1 MADAPDWPKVLS
13 LTVHEFRTPLTVVAG
28 YLRMLSTDRVGPLSD
43 SQRRVIQEAER
54 SCARLSSLLTEVSEV
69 AHFHQGRL
77 SFLRSPVPLD
87 DILAGVVVAA
97 LAETPVPLE
106 REGAAAGAMVEGDAG
121 RLRAALSAVASAV
134 AREIMDG
141 PALFMLTAIREDAGR
156 REAFIA
162 LGGEA
167 DARGVLAADTRS
179 LPAFDATRG
188 GSGLSLVVARQV
200 VEDHGGSLYG
210 ASGDHPRAG
219 AGISLPLLSGTSS

>member
-28 YLRMLSTDRVGPLSD
+28 YLRMLSTDRVGPLSEA
-43 SQRRVIQEAER
+43 QRRVIQEAER
-54 SCARLSSLLTEVSEV
+54 SCVRLSSLLTEVSEV

-87 DILAGVVVAA
+87 DILTGVAVPPVADTTVA
-97 LAETPVPLE
+97 LE
-106 REGAAAGAMVEGDAG
+106 REGGADGALVDGDAG
-121 RLRAALSAVASAV
+121 RLRTALSAVASAV

-141 PALFMLTAIREDAGR
+141 PALYMLTEIRESAGR

-162 LGGEA
+162 LGGEVE
-167 DARGVLAADTRS
+167 ARDVLAAESAT

-188 GSGLSLVVARQV
+188 GNGLSLVVARQV
-200 VEDHGGSLYG
+200 VEEHGGALYG
-210 ASGDHPRAG
+210 APGDHPRAG
-219 AGISLPLLSGTSS
+219 AGISLPLAGTSS

>member
-43 SQRRVIQEAER
+43 AQRRVIQEAER
-54 SCARLSSLLTEVSEV
+54 SCARLSALLTEVSDV

-77 SFLRSPVPLD
+77 SFLRSPVPLEE
-87 DILAGVVVAA
+87 ILAGVAVPPV
-97 LAETPVPLE
+97 AETPVAIA
-106 REGAAAGAMVEGDAG
+106 REGAADGAMVEGDAG

-141 PALFMLTAIREDAGR
+141 PALYMLTEIRESAGR

-162 LGGEA
+162 FGGQAE
-167 DARGVLAADTRS
+167 ARGVAAADASS

-210 ASGDHPRAG
+210 APGDHPRAG
-219 AGISLPLLSGTSS
+219 AGIALPLAGTSS

>member
-54 SCARLSSLLTEVSEV
+54 SCARLSSLLTEVSDV

-77 SFLRSPVPLD
+77 SFLRSPVPLA
-87 DILAGVVVAA
+87 DILAGVVVPPV
-97 LAETPVPLE
+97 AETPVVLE
-106 REGAAAGAMVEGDAG
+106 REGTAEGAMVEGDAG
-121 RLRAALSAVASAV
+121 RLRTALSAVASAV

-141 PALFMLTAIREDAGR
+141 PALFMLTEIREDAGR

-167 DARGVLAADTRS
+167 DARGVLAADPRS
-179 LPAFDATRG
+179 LPAFDSTRG
-188 GSGLSLVVARQV
+188 GNGLSLVVARQV
-200 VEDHGGSLYG
+200 VEEHGGSLFG
-210 ASGDHPRAG
+210 APGDHPKAG
-219 AGISLPLLSGTSS
+219 AGISLPLAGTSS

>member
-43 SQRRVIQEAER
+43 AQRRVIQEAER

-77 SFLRSPVPLD
+77 SFFRSPVPLD
-87 DILAGVVVAA
+87 DILDGVVVPPVV
-97 LAETPVPLE
+97 ETPVLLE
-106 REGAAAGAMVEGDAG
+106 REGGPTGAMVEGDAG
-121 RLRAALSAVASAV
+121 RLRTALSAVASAV

-141 PALFMLTAIREDAGR
+141 PALFMLTEIREVAGR

-167 DARGVLAADTRS
+167 DARGVLAADSGR
-179 LPAFDATRG
+179 LPAFDSTRG
-188 GSGLSLVVARQV
+188 GNGLSLVVARQV
-200 VEDHGGSLYG
+200 VEEHGGALYG
-210 ASGDHPRAG
+210 APGDHPRAG
-219 AGISLPLLSGTSS
+219 AGISLPLAGTSS